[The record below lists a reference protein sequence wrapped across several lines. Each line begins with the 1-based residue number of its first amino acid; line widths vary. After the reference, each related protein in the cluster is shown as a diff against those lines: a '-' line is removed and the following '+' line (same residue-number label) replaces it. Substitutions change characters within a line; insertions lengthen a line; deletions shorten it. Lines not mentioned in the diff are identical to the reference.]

1 VGQASPDDMGFDVG
15 GADIDMNFDMN
26 FDMGGKLY

>member
-1 VGQASPDDMGFDVG
+1 VFGVGQTSPDDMGFDVG
-15 GADIDMNFDMN
+15 GADFDMN